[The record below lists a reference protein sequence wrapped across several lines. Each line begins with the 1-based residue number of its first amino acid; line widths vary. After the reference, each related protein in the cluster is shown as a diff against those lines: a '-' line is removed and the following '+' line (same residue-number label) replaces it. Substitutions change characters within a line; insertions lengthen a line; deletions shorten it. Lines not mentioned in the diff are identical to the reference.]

1 MSMEDLE
8 LLQDLKDGNP
18 EAFKRLVELHQELVI
33 NICYR
38 FVFIRED
45 AEDIAQEVFI
55 KVYRSISDFRGE
67 SKLSTWIYRIAVA
80 KSLDFIRRINRR
92 KRFGFIQTLIG
103 IDNQIEKLPA
113 PRSSL
118 PDAEMER
125 RERYRVL
132 QHALGILPENQRM
145 AITLSK
151 YHDFSNKEIAE
162 ILGTTVSAVDAL
174 LHRAKNNLRKRLYRY
189 YEKLM

>member
-1 MSMEDLE
+1 MEDLE